1 MQLCDYVIRTNWASL
16 STLKS
21 TLKEI
26 RNDEM
31 GHTKEEEENQFVAHR
46 ENLQMDECQLDRRK
60 GHKVR
65 LKMDKN
71 GRWCDTW

>member
-46 ENLQMDECQLDRRK
+46 ENLQMDECQLDTDGK
-60 GHKVR
+60 
-65 LKMDKN
+65 
-71 GRWCDTW
+71 DTKYD